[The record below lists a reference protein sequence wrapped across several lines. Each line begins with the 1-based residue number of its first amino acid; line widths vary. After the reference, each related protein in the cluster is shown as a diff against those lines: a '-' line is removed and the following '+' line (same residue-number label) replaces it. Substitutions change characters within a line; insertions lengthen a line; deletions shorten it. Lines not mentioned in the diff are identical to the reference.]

1 MRALGAAAAGALA
14 LAAAGCGGGGGADGT
29 TALRETSAN
38 LGKVRSGTLTLR
50 FVLRPARG
58 GADGGVGVE
67 LRGPFSLAGRGP
79 LPVARVRYTQI
90 AGPRRVPATFISTGR
105 AAFVAV
111 AGTTYRLP
119 RDRTA
124 SLRALGGGGGGAR
137 GGRGLDALR
146 LDARRWV
153 RDPKLTD
160 GPDVAGDATDRVT
173 GELNPAAALTDLLGA
188 AGRTGAGPRFDARE
202 AKDLSQRVRSSS
214 VEVLTGA
221 RDRLLR
227 RLEVSADLDVP
238 PNLRAR
244 VGGRAALHLDFELGV
259 ARPNRPVH
267 VAAPA
272 GARPLPP
279 RSG

>member
-1 MRALGAAAAGALA
+1 MRRRALTLAAGAAVA
-14 LAAAGCGGGGGADGT
+14 LSAAGCGGGGGKDGT
-29 TALRETSAN
+29 VALRETSAN
-38 LGKVRSGTLTLR
+38 LGKVRSGTLTLH

-58 GADGGVGVE
+58 GADAGVGVD

-119 RDRTA
+119 PNRTA
-124 SLRALGGGGGGAR
+124 GLRLVGRGG
-137 GGRGLDALR
+137 GGRGLDALK

-153 RDPKLTD
+153 KDPKLSD
-160 GPDVAGDATDRVT
+160 GPDVAGDPTDRVT
-173 GELNPAAALTDLLGA
+173 GTLNPAAALTDLLGA
-188 AGRTGAGPRFDARE
+188 AGRTGAGPRFNARE
-202 AKDLSQRVRSSS
+202 ARDLSQRVRSSS
-214 VEVLTGA
+214 VEVLTGV

-227 RLEVSADLDVP
+227 RLRVNADLDVP
-238 PNLRAR
+238 PNLRSR

-259 ARPNRPVH
+259 AQPNRPVH
-267 VAAPA
+267 VDAPR
-272 GARPLPP
+272 GAKPLPP
-279 RSG
+279 RAG